1 MEMYEHDKKSGK
13 LRPTAK
19 YKAVRIAIFLF
30 IMGAICA
37 IVWLFGPQ
45 GDENEWRKVVIT
57 IVAGLLAFLG
67 IVSILTE

>member
-13 LRPTAK
+13 LKPTAR
-19 YKAVRIAIFLF
+19 YKAVRIIIYLA

-37 IVWLFGPQ
+37 IAWLFGPQ

-57 IVAGLLAFLG
+57 VVAGLLAFLG